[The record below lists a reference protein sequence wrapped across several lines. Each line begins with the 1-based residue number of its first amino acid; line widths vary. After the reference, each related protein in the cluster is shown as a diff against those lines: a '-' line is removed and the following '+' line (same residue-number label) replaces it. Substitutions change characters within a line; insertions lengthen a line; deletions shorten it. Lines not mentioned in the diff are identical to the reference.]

1 MARFG
6 PGDVAG
12 VDRVTARDPKFVAAL
27 RKRVRGTV
35 REAEPVGRY
44 STYRIG
50 GPATV
55 FLPANPEDVAAAL
68 ALAAESGTPWFAI
81 GLGSNILLPDAGLE
95 ALVIRMGKGL
105 DRIEQRQGSWTIGAG
120 LPAPLAARRTAEA
133 GYAGLHIF
141 VGVPGT
147 VGGGVYMN
155 AGCHGGDWSEVV
167 ERVTVVD
174 AAGRDAVVER
184 KEIPFTYRRSGLDG
198 RVVVEATVQ
207 LRQEEPARLEEAVA
221 EMFEWRQRGTPFNQP
236 CCGSVFK
243 NPAGPS
249 WKNEAGPRTAGQLI
263 EAAGL
268 KGFTIGGAQVS
279 PMHANYFVNT
289 GGASAQDVRRMI
301 EHVQQVVQDK
311 FGVRLEP
318 EVKLIGSKGEYLN
331 SSER

>member
-1 MARFG
+1 
-6 PGDVAG
+6 
-12 VDRVTARDPKFVAAL
+12 VTARDPKFVAAL
-27 RKRVRGTV
+27 RGRIRGTV
-35 REAEPVGRY
+35 REGEPVGRY

-55 FLPANPEDVAAAL
+55 LLPANPEDVGAAL
-68 ALAAESGTPWFAI
+68 ALARETGTPWFAI
-81 GLGSNILLPDAGLE
+81 GLGSNILLPDEGLE
-95 ALVIRMGKGL
+95 ALVIRVGKGL
-105 DRIEQRQGSWTIGAG
+105 DRLQQNRDSWTVGAG

-167 ERVTVVD
+167 EQVIVVD
-174 AAGRDAVVER
+174 SSGRDAVVER
-184 KEIPFTYRRSGLDG
+184 QKIPFTYRRSGLDG
-198 RVVVEATVQ
+198 RVVLEATVR
-207 LRQEEPARLEEAVA
+207 LRQEEPARLQEAVA

-249 WKNEAGPRTAGQLI
+249 WKREEGPRTAGQLI

-268 KGFTIGGAQVS
+268 KGFTVGGAQVS

-289 GGASAQDVRRMI
+289 GSASAADVRKLI
-301 EHVQQVVQDK
+301 EDVQNVVQDK

-318 EVKLIGSKGEYLN
+318 EVKLIGSRGEYLN
-331 SSER
+331 NSER

>member
-1 MARFG
+1 M
-6 PGDVAG
+6 
-12 VDRVTARDPKFVAAL
+12 TARDPSFVTAL
-27 RKRVRGTV
+27 RSRITGTV
-35 REAEPVGRY
+35 RDSEPTGRY

-55 FLPANPEDVAAAL
+55 VLPKAAEDVGTAL
-68 ALAAESGTPWFAI
+68 KLAADAGVPWFAI
-81 GLGSNILLPDAGLE
+81 GLGSNILLPDEGLD

-105 DRIEQRQGSWTIGAG
+105 DRVEQNQETWNIGAG

-133 GYAGLHIF
+133 GFAGLHIF

-167 ERVTVVD
+167 EAVTVVD
-174 AAGRDAVVER
+174 RTGQDAVLGR
-184 KEIPFTYRRSGLDG
+184 NEIPFSYRRSGLDG
-198 RVVVEATVQ
+198 RIVLATRVR
-207 LRQEEPARLEEAVA
+207 LRPEEPARLEEAVA
-221 EMFEWRQRGTPFNQP
+221 EMFEWRQSGTPFNQP

-249 WKNEAGPRTAGQLI
+249 WKREDSPRTAGQLI

-268 KGFTIGGAQVS
+268 KGFAIGGAQVS

-289 GGASAQDVRRMI
+289 GGATASDVRKLI
-301 EHVQQVVQDK
+301 DHVQQMVQER

-318 EVKLIGSKGEYLN
+318 EVKLIGRSGEYLN
-331 SSER
+331 NVNGEK

>member
-1 MARFG
+1 
-6 PGDVAG
+6 
-12 VDRVTARDPKFVAAL
+12 VDQLTARDSGFAAG
-27 RKRVRGTV
+27 VRAGIRGEV
-35 REAEPVGRY
+35 RESEPLARY

-55 FLPANPEDVAAAL
+55 VLPSSAEDVATAIRMAHE
-68 ALAAESGTPWFAI
+68 AGVPWFAL
-81 GLGSNILLPDAGLE
+81 GLGSNILLPDEGLD
-95 ALVIRMGKGL
+95 ALVIRLGKGL
-105 DRIEQRQGSWTIGAG
+105 DRLERDGDRWVAGAG
-120 LPAPLAARRTAEA
+120 LPAPLAARRTAAA

-167 ERVTVVD
+167 ESVTVVD
-174 AAGRDAVVER
+174 EAGQDSVVPRSEV
-184 KEIPFTYRRSGLDG
+184 PFTYRRSGLDG
-198 RVVVEATVQ
+198 RVVVETAVR
-207 LRQEEPARLEEAVA
+207 LRREDQPRLDEQIT

-249 WKNEAGPRTAGQLI
+249 WKREGGPRTAGQLI

-268 KGFTIGGAQVS
+268 KGCRVGAAEVS

-289 GGASAQDVRRMI
+289 GAATAADVRGLI
-301 EHVQQVVQDK
+301 LQVQRRVESE
-311 FGVRLEP
+311 FGALLEP
-318 EVKLIGSKGEYLN
+318 EVKIIGVRGEYVNL
-331 SSER
+331 SVSP

>member
-1 MARFG
+1 
-6 PGDVAG
+6 
-12 VDRVTARDPKFVAAL
+12 VDRVTAREPQFVKAL
-27 RKRVRGTV
+27 RARVAGKV

-55 FLPANPEDVAAAL
+55 LLPAAPEDIGAAL
-68 ALAAESGTPWFAI
+68 TLAHDAGIPWFAI
-81 GLGSNILLPDAGLE
+81 GLGSNILLPDDGLE

-105 DRIEQRQGSWTIGAG
+105 DRLVQNADCWTIGAG

-133 GYAGLHIF
+133 GFAGLHIF

-155 AGCHGGDWSEVV
+155 AGCHGGDWAETV

-174 AAGRDAVVER
+174 ASGRDSVIAR
-184 KEIPFTYRRSGLDG
+184 AQIPFSYRRSGLEG
-198 RVVVEATVQ
+198 RIVLDATVR
-207 LRQEEPARLEEAVA
+207 LRQEEQGRLDEAIA

-249 WKNEAGPRTAGQLI
+249 WKQKDGPRTAGQLI
-263 EAAGL
+263 EAAEL
-268 KGFTIGGAQVS
+268 KGFSVGGAQVS

-289 GGASAQDVRRMI
+289 GTATAADVRKLI
-301 EHVQQVVQDK
+301 EHVQEVVQER

-318 EVKLIGSKGEYLN
+318 EVKLIGSRGEYLN
-331 SSER
+331 ESER

>member
-1 MARFG
+1 M
-6 PGDVAG
+6 
-12 VDRVTARDPKFVAAL
+12 TARRTSFVQAL
-27 RKRVRGTV
+27 RERVRGTV
-35 REAEPVGRY
+35 REAEPVARY

-55 FLPANPEDVAAAL
+55 LLPAVAEDVAKAL
-68 ALAAESGTPWFAI
+68 TLAHEAGVPWFAL
-81 GLGSNILLPDAGLE
+81 GLGSNILLPDEGLD
-95 ALVIRMGKGL
+95 ALVVRLGKGL
-105 DRIEQRQGSWTIGAG
+105 DGVQREGERWTIGAG

-133 GYAGLHIF
+133 GYGGLHIF

-174 AAGRDAVVER
+174 RTGRDTVLAR
-184 KEIPFTYRRSGLDG
+184 SEIPFTYRRSGLDG
-198 RVVVEATVQ
+198 RIVLETTVR
-207 LRQEEPARLEEAVA
+207 LRPEEQHRLDEAVA

-249 WKNEAGPRTAGQLI
+249 WKRENAPKTAGQLI
-263 EAAGL
+263 ESVGL
-268 KGFTIGGAQVS
+268 KGFAIGGAQVS

-289 GGASAQDVRRMI
+289 GTATAADVRKLI
-301 EHVQQVVQDK
+301 EHVQQTVQQQ
-311 FGVRLEP
+311 FGIRLEP
-318 EVKLIGSKGEYLN
+318 EVKLIGSRGEYLN
-331 SSER
+331 EVRGDG